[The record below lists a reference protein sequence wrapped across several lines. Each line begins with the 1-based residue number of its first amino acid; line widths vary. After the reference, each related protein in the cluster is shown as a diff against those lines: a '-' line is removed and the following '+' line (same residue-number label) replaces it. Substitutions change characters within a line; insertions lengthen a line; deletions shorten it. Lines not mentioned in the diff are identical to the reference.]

1 MNNIDFSNEP
11 LFSSYVIMLILT
23 GTGTF
28 AFALTGLRN
37 ESVGKRVGAVA
48 LGLVM
53 FGYGVYLAF
62 IFEGGTYHVFWQV
75 FLAPVVLISVV
86 ASSLSERK
94 KAVVAARAQQAERA
108 RRAREILRA
117 REVQRAEQQTP
128 AVLQSEPP
136 NC

>member
-23 GTGTF
+23 GIGTF

-48 LGLVM
+48 LSLGM
-53 FGYGVYLAF
+53 FGYGTYLAF

-94 KAVVAARAQQAERA
+94 KAVVAARAQQAEQA